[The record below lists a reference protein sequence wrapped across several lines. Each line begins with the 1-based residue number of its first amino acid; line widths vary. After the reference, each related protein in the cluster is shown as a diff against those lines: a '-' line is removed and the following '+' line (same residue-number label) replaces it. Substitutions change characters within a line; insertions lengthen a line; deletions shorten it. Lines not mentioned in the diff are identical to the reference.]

1 MKTQQL
7 LTQAFVGGCVVGMEV
22 GSGGQALAKGVT
34 KGTRSKKDAYFL
46 CVCTLQGH
54 AV

>member
-1 MKTQQL
+1 M
-7 LTQAFVGGCVVGMEV
+7 VGMEV

-34 KGTRSKKDAYFL
+34 KGTRSKQDVCFL

-54 AV
+54 AVLKACL